1 MRSIP
6 VVGTQRSPVVPQCSF
21 AHNSVPMALLSSAQ
35 IGRAALLLFVAVAN
49 VAAQPPDA
57 DFLAAKAAFDR
68 GDARG
73 LDLLAPKLAGYVLE
87 PYVSYWR
94 LKLSLD
100 SADPE
105 AVRTFLEQQRD
116 TPLADRLRVDWLK
129 LLGKRG
135 DWNRFAL
142 DYSPSSGED
151 VELSC
156 YSVQFRLQRDG
167 EAAVAAA
174 KPYWFNGQA
183 TPDACAPLFARLFA
197 SGDLGVADRRA
208 RFRLATEAGNVSL
221 AQALAADMPPSERI
235 SPKDLAAAEADPLRA
250 LDRGDFRSNRQASRD
265 LALYA
270 VERAARKDAG
280 AARAA
285 WVRVRANLPEP
296 DRLYGNARIAYHG
309 ARQLNPNANAWHR
322 ELGDAPLSDEQHV
335 WRVRAALRA
344 QAWGDVR
351 AATEAMPAA
360 LAQEPGWRYWRA
372 RALAAEGRSAEALS
386 LYLTLVTEYHFYAL
400 LAAEALGRRIEPRS
414 EPLVPRP
421 GALAAFSSRPGVMR
435 TVKLA
440 NLDLR
445 KEMLREWSYVT
456 RGADDEELL
465 VAAEYAR
472 RAGLYDRAINA
483 AERTSQLHDFG
494 LRYLAPFNAEFEAAA
509 REQNADL
516 AMLFAIARQESRF
529 TPAIVSSAGASGLMQ
544 LMPATARWVAKQL
557 NRADYTSA
565 RIADVDLNTQF
576 GAYYFKYWLDR
587 LDGRPVLATAAYNAG
602 PSRAQNWRPAV
613 TTEGAIWVETIPF
626 NETRDYVKK
635 VLANAMFYS
644 DALDQ
649 PYVAL
654 TDRLGKVTPRSTGV
668 ADAAIAAGA
677 P

>member
-1 MRSIP
+1 M
-6 VVGTQRSPVVPQCSF
+6 T
-21 AHNSVPMALLSSAQ
+21 MLSSAR
-35 IGRAALLLFVAVAN
+35 IRRAALLLFMAVAN
-49 VAAQPPDA
+49 VAAQPPDS

-68 GDARG
+68 GDART
-73 LDLLAPKLAGYVLE
+73 LDLLAAKLTGYVLE

-105 AVRTFLEQQRD
+105 AVRAFLQQQRD

-135 DWNRFAL
+135 DWSRFAL
-142 DYSPSSGED
+142 DYPPSSGED

-156 YSVQFRLQRDG
+156 YGIQFRLQREG
-167 EAAVAAA
+167 EAARASA
-174 KPYWFNGQA
+174 KPYWFSGQA
-183 TPDACAPLFARLFA
+183 TPDSCTSLFARLFA

-208 RFRLATEAGNVSL
+208 RFRLATEAGNVRL
-221 AQALAADMPPSERI
+221 AQALAADMPAYERI

-250 LDRGDFRSNRQASRD
+250 LDRGDFRSNRPASRD

-270 VERAARKDAG
+270 VERAARKDSG

-285 WVRVRANLPEP
+285 WVRIRVNLPEP

-309 ARQLNPNANAWHR
+309 ARQLNPNAHAWHR
-322 ELGDAPLSDEQHV
+322 EAVNTPMTDEQHA

-344 QAWGDVR
+344 HAWSDVR
-351 AATEAMPAA
+351 AAIEAMPVA
-360 LAQEPGWRYWRA
+360 LAQEPPWRYWRA
-372 RALAAEGRSAEALS
+372 RALAAEGRSAEALPF
-386 LYLTLVTEYHFYAL
+386 YLTLVTEYHFYAL

-421 GALAAFSSRPGVMR
+421 GALAAFGSRPGVMR
-435 TVKLA
+435 SVKLA

-445 KEMLREWSYVT
+445 MEMLREWSYVT

-483 AERTSQLHDFG
+483 AERTSHLHDFG

-516 AMLFAIARQESRF
+516 AMLLAIARQESRF
-529 TPAIVSSAGASGLMQ
+529 TPSIVSSAGASGLMQ
-544 LMPATARWVAKQL
+544 LMPGTARWVAKQL
-557 NRADYTSA
+557 NRGDYTSA
-565 RIADVDLNTQF
+565 RIADIDLNTQF

-587 LDGRPVLATAAYNAG
+587 LDGRPALAAAAYNAG

-644 DALDQ
+644 DVLDQ
-649 PYVAL
+649 PYIAL
-654 TDRLGKVTPRSTGV
+654 TDRLGSVVPRSTGMF
-668 ADAAIAAGA
+668 DAAIAAGA